1 MLNLLLAIACSTAV
15 SSVLRCSEDKISSPF
30 GLLVMNYLACSL
42 CAFAFCGSFQADA
55 VSFGC
60 GIVMGLLLVV
70 SLLLLQYNLS
80 HNGVVLS
87 SLFSRLGV
95 GVPILLSILLFHE
108 MPSMLQWIGICL
120 AAAAIIFLNRKKE
133 EQLSFHFSL
142 LLLLLCNGTCDAMNK
157 IYDVFGQAQ
166 LNSQFLFI
174 AFVCALLLA
183 VVLMIHRRERI
194 GKKEAMFGLL
204 VGVPNYFSSRFLL
217 YALKDVPAVIAYP
230 TYSVTTIVLLSLIGV
245 FIYHEKITKSLGIG
259 MAAIVTAIALLNL

>member
-1 MLNLLLAIACSTAV
+1 M
-15 SSVLRCSEDKISSPF
+15 
-30 GLLVMNYLACSL
+30 
-42 CAFAFCGSFQADA
+42 
-55 VSFGC
+55 
-60 GIVMGLLLVV
+60 
-70 SLLLLQYNLS
+70 
-80 HNGVVLS
+80 
-87 SLFSRLGV
+87 
-95 GVPILLSILLFHE
+95 
-108 MPSMLQWIGICL
+108 
-120 AAAAIIFLNRKKE
+120 
-133 EQLSFHFSL
+133 

-194 GKKEAMFGLL
+194 GKKEAVFGLL

>member
-15 SSVLRCSEDKISSPF
+15 SSVLRCSEDKISSPS

-42 CAFAFCGSFQADA
+42 CAFAFCGPFQADA

-108 MPSMLQWIGICL
+108 MPSVLQWIGICL

-194 GKKEAMFGLL
+194 GKKEAVFGLL

>member
-1 MLNLLLAIACSTAV
+1 
-15 SSVLRCSEDKISSPF
+15 
-30 GLLVMNYLACSL
+30 MNYLACSL

-142 LLLLLCNGTCDAMNK
+142 LLLLLCNGTPDTPD
-157 IYDVFGQAQ
+157 IT
-166 LNSQFLFI
+166 
-174 AFVCALLLA
+174 A
-183 VVLMIHRRERI
+183 VVYCTTGRALDWSPRLSAETDSPVPV
-194 GKKEAMFGLL
+194 E
-204 VGVPNYFSSRFLL
+204 GVDDFSQH
-217 YALKDVPAVIAYP
+217 P
-230 TYSVTTIVLLSLIGV
+230 TPG
-245 FIYHEKITKSLGIG
+245 
-259 MAAIVTAIALLNL
+259 AAS